1 MNTMLKRVRIPLA
14 LLSLTALAAACGGSD
29 GGSGSV
35 SDEVTVWM
43 YPVIGDPE
51 ANAEY
56 WEGLEK
62 AYEKEYPDASLT
74 IEQQPWDNR
83 DEKLATAFS
92 GGKGPDVVVL
102 QPDQIPQYLANG
114 ALAPVDGAI
123 KDYADKFLPAALD
136 ALSDDGKAY
145 GAPIYHTIT
154 TTLYNKKLLDRAGIE
169 EPPATWADI
178 EAAAPRLKA
187 EGLATL
193 DYSASNEATLNLNFY
208 PLLWQAGGKIFSEDG
223 ESVAFNDDKG
233 VAALTFLTD
242 LYEQGA
248 IPKTAMTNV
257 NVVAD
262 QALGK
267 QQAAMGFT
275 NSGIDFGVA
284 EEAWGKENVI
294 VGAPLTGEKQAAF
307 GVPGALGINAQ
318 GNIAGAEQFITFMTR
333 PEQIESLGKAAG
345 FLSPRTDVTVPSDS
359 PYVEKLQDA
368 LSVVV
373 PGESS
378 PIARQLMG
386 ILAPEIQAAMTGK
399 KSPQEALDAAA
410 GQADDLLARQR

>member
-1 MNTMLKRVRIPLA
+1 MNSSLKRVRIPLA
-14 LLSLTALAAACGGSD
+14 LLSLTALTAACGGSD

-35 SDEVTVWM
+35 SEEVTVWM
-43 YPVIGDPE
+43 YPVIGDPK
-51 ANAEY
+51 ANAAY
-56 WEGLEK
+56 WDGLEK
-62 AYEKEYPDASLT
+62 AYENKHPDARLT

-102 QPDQIPQYLANG
+102 QPDQIPQYLAND

-123 KDYADKFLPAALD
+123 KADADTFLPSALD
-136 ALSDDGKAY
+136 SLTHDGKVYA
-145 GAPIYHTIT
+145 APIYHTIT
-154 TTLYNKKLLDRAGIE
+154 TTLYNKKLLDQAGIK
-169 EPPATWADI
+169 EPPATWDDVK
-178 EAAAPRLKA
+178 AAAPKLKA
-187 EGLATL
+187 DGLATL

-223 ESVAFNDDKG
+223 KSVAFNDDKG
-233 VAALTFLTD
+233 VEALTFLTD

-248 IPKTAMTNV
+248 VPKSTLTNT

-267 QQAAMGFT
+267 QQVAMGFT

-284 EEAWGKENVI
+284 GEAWGKENVL

-307 GVPGALGINAQ
+307 GVPGALGINAK
-318 GNIAGAEQFITFMTR
+318 GNIKGAEQFITFMTQ
-333 PEQIESLGKAAG
+333 PDQIVSLNKETG
-345 FLSPRTDVTVPSDS
+345 FLSPRTDVTVPSDN
-359 PYVEKLQDA
+359 PYAKQLQDA

-378 PIARQLMG
+378 PVARQLMG

-399 KSPQEALDAAA
+399 KSPREALDSAA

>member
-1 MNTMLKRVRIPLA
+1 MNTTLKRARISLA
-14 LLSLTALAAACGGSD
+14 LLSLTALAAACGGSG

-43 YPVIGDPE
+43 YPVIGDPK
-51 ANAEY
+51 ANAAY
-56 WEGLEK
+56 WEDLEK
-62 AYEKEYPDASLT
+62 AYEKEYPDAQLT

-123 KDYADKFLPAALD
+123 KDHADKFLPAALD

-154 TTLYNKKLLDRAGIE
+154 TTLYNKKLLDRAGID
-169 EPPATWADI
+169 EPPATWDDI
-178 EAAAPRLKA
+178 EAAAPKLKA

-208 PLLWQAGGKIFSEDG
+208 PLLWQAGGKVFSEDG
-223 ESVAFNDDKG
+223 ESVAFNDDEG
-233 VAALTFLTD
+233 VAALTFLTG

-248 IPKTAMTNV
+248 IPRTAMTNV

-333 PEQIESLGKAAG
+333 PEQIESLGKATG

-359 PYVEKLQDA
+359 PYTEQLQDA

>member
-1 MNTMLKRVRIPLA
+1 MNSSLKRVRVPLA
-14 LLSLTALAAACGGSD
+14 LLSLTALAAACGGSG

-35 SDEVTVWM
+35 SEEVTVWM
-43 YPVIGDPE
+43 YPVIGDPK

-62 AYEKEYPDASLT
+62 AYEKKYPDAELT

-102 QPDQIPQYLANG
+102 QPDQIPQYLAND
-114 ALAPVDGAI
+114 ALAPVDAAI
-123 KDYADKFLPAALD
+123 KDHADTFLPAALKS
-136 ALSDDGKAY
+136 LTHDGKAY
-145 GAPIYHTIT
+145 AAPIYHTIT

-169 EPPATWADI
+169 EPPATWDDI
-178 EAAAPRLKA
+178 KAAAPKLKA

-208 PLLWQAGGKIFSEDG
+208 PLLWQAGGRIFSEDG

-233 VAALTFLTD
+233 VEALTFLTD
-242 LYEQGA
+242 LYEDGA
-248 IPKTAMTNV
+248 IPKSAMTNV

-267 QQAAMGFT
+267 QQVAMGFT

-294 VGAPLTGEKQAAF
+294 VGAPLTGAEQAAF

-318 GNIAGAEQFITFMTR
+318 GNLKGAEQFIGFMTQ
-333 PEQIESLGKAAG
+333 PDQIVSLNKETG
-345 FLSPRTDVTVPSDS
+345 FLSPRTDVTVPSGS
-359 PYVEKLQDA
+359 PYAKQLEDA

-378 PIARQLMG
+378 PVARQLMG

-410 GQADDLLARQR
+410 GQGDDLLARQR

>member
-1 MNTMLKRVRIPLA
+1 MNSTLKRIRIPLA
-14 LLSLTALAAACGGSD
+14 LLSLTALTAACGGSD

-35 SDEVTVWM
+35 SEEVTVWM
-43 YPVIGDPE
+43 YPVIGDPK
-51 ANAEY
+51 ANTDY

-62 AYEKEYPDASLT
+62 AYEKKYPDARLS

-102 QPDQIPQYLANG
+102 QPDQIPQYLAND
-114 ALAPVDGAI
+114 ALAPVDDAI
-123 KDYADKFLPAALD
+123 KAHADTFLPSALTS
-136 ALSDDGKAY
+136 LTHGGKAY
-145 GAPIYHTIT
+145 AAPIYHTVT

-169 EPPATWADI
+169 KPPATWDDI
-178 EAAAPRLKA
+178 KAAAPKLKA

-223 ESVAFNDDKG
+223 KSAAFNDGKG
-233 VAALTFLTD
+233 VEALTFLTD
-242 LYEQGA
+242 LYQQGA
-248 IPKTAMTNV
+248 VPKSTLTNT

-267 QQAAMGFT
+267 QQVAMGFT

-284 EEAWGKENVI
+284 EKAWGKENVL
-294 VGAPLTGEKQAAF
+294 VGAPLTGEKQVAF
-307 GVPGALGINAQ
+307 GVPGALGINAK
-318 GNIAGAEQFITFMTR
+318 GNIKGAEQFIEFMTQ
-333 PEQIESLGKAAG
+333 PDQIISLNKKTG
-345 FLSPRTDVTVPSDS
+345 FLSPRTDVTVPSAS
-359 PYVEKLQDA
+359 PYAKQLRDA

-373 PGESS
+373 PGESNPVS
-378 PIARQLMG
+378 RQLMG
-386 ILAPEIQAAMTGK
+386 ILAPEIQAAITGK
-399 KSPQEALDAAA
+399 KSPKDALDAAA
-410 GQADDLLARQR
+410 EQADALLARQR